1 MINLALVGAGGAV
14 GAMAR
19 YLTGVGFTRVMGPGQ
34 PHWAT
39 LTVNVAGG
47 LLMGLLVGLL
57 ALKVDEGGERWRLL
71 LGVGVLGGFTTFS
84 AFALDA
90 FTLLQRKS
98 YGEFAVYVFGSV
110 TISVL
115 SLMLG
120 LLIARRV
127 FA

>member
-19 YLTGVGFTRVMGPGQ
+19 YLTGLGVGRLLGPAQ
-34 PHWAT
+34 PYWAT
-39 LTVNVAGG
+39 FTVNVVGG

-57 ALKVDEGGERWRLL
+57 ALKVSEAGQQWRLL

-90 FTLLQRKS
+90 VTMLQRKN
-98 YGEFAVYVFGSV
+98 YGELFVYLSASVVFS
-110 TISVL
+110 IL
-115 SLMLG
+115 ALMMG
-120 LLIARRV
+120 LMIARRV

>member
-19 YLTGVGFTRVMGPGQ
+19 YLTGVGVGRLFGPGQ
-34 PHWAT
+34 PYWAT
-39 LTVNVAGG
+39 LTVNVVGG

-90 FTLLQRKS
+90 VNMLQRKS
-98 YGEFAVYVFGSV
+98 YGELAAYVSGSV
-110 TISVL
+110 AL
-115 SLMLG
+115 SILALMLG
-120 LLIARRV
+120 LVIARRV